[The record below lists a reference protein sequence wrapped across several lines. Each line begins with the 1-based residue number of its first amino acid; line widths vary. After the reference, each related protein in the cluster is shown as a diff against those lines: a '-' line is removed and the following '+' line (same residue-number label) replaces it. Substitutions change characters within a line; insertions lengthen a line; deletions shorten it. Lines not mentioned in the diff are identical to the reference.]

1 MTCWF
6 YSFIMLNWWTKR
18 FFPEPKKNL
27 KSRIW
32 NIKQVK
38 IDLGSFACKH
48 ILFLPAM
55 LGCDT
60 TSWLYGV
67 GKGTILK
74 KFKTNFELQK
84 ATEAFDTIL
93 STSSQIVSAGESVL
107 VIMYGCKT
115 NESLKTLCWRKY
127 CEKLATSL
135 AHIDPKGLPP
145 TSAASKYHSYR
156 VYYQICQW
164 KSSECDML
172 PESWRW
178 TIMDSGLYPTKTNLP
193 PATSTSAS
201 ATSLACGQCHGT
213 ACINVGAFV
222 ADDEEPCD
230 EEPCDEVL
238 TLEYISRFS
247 HDAGFVK
254 RLSR

>member
-6 YSFIMLNWWTKR
+6 NSFIMLNWWTKR
-18 FFPEPKKNL
+18 FFPEPKKNSN
-27 KSRIW
+27 SRIW

-48 ILFLPAM
+48 IIFLPAM

-74 KFKTNFELQK
+74 TFKTNFELQK

-115 NESLKTLCWRKY
+115 NESLKTLRWRKY

-172 PESWRW
+172 PESWGWISVSTPPRP
-178 TIMDSGLYPTKTNLP
+178 ICHQPHLHLHLP
-193 PATSTSAS
+193 HLWHVGSVMELHAS
-201 ATSLACGQCHGT
+201 MLAHLLQMMKNHVMK
-213 ACINVGAFV
+213 NHVMKS
-222 ADDEEPCD
+222 
-230 EEPCDEVL
+230 
-238 TLEYISRFS
+238 LEYISRLS
-247 HDAGFVK
+247 HMQV
-254 RLSR
+254 LSKDWVDKNDW